1 MISSK
6 SQKIKTIVLNIKIY
20 RFGFFRVFKDRR
32 SSNRNAVL
40 HCDDRKFNARLG
52 FSEKLMRAIY
62 DPLYI
67 EFIAGLRAARKA
79 RGYSQGEL
87 ASQLHKPQS
96 YVSKVETC
104 ERRIDVIEAA
114 RWCMVLGFNLEDLLP
129 ASMAAPRY
137 RGKQ

>member
-1 MISSK
+1 MLFG
-6 SQKIKTIVLNIKIY
+6 IVDECKANTK
-20 RFGFFRVFKDRR
+20 
-32 SSNRNAVL
+32 
-40 HCDDRKFNARLG
+40 LG
-52 FSEKLMRAIY
+52 LLKKLMRAIY

-79 RGYSQGEL
+79 RGYTQGEL

-114 RWCMVLGFNLEDLLP
+114 RWCMVLGFNLEDFLP
-129 ASMAAPRY
+129 ANMTVQKNS
-137 RGKQ
+137 GKP